1 MQGMSL
7 RSIGHGRK
15 GTHALYEIA
24 LKNVSWTPDEAARKL
39 SWSEQEVK
47 EGISYL
53 NQLGLFTRSKHTPS
67 GWTALPPQSAMS
79 DMLTDAKSRLD
90 DFCAEVFQTWERS
103 IDVLTEF
110 KSTYMRHLESQHAT
124 VLHSSAD
131 ITATLEREI
140 RGATHEVLLLG
151 SGRIHAAPLHDA
163 LSSVLQRDVS
173 LRCVIRSSTVG
184 LPEASTV
191 LGELLNCGVE
201 ARAYPTLPL
210 SFALIDK
217 STALFSL
224 PVHEQQTD
232 TEQDQMVMMKSP
244 LSAGLLQS
252 MFDFYWFQSTA
263 LALPDAKEPNG
274 RTLRPI
280 ALHPKDTSA
289 PVSDAQQTTLLRMLA
304 GGMTD
309 QAISRRLGL
318 HERTVRRKVAEIAAN
333 LQANSRFQAGVNA
346 ALTGLLD
353 DSDLN
358 LSALSAP
365 AS

>member
-1 MQGMSL
+1 M
-7 RSIGHGRK
+7 R
-15 GTHALYEIA
+15 
-24 LKNVSWTPDEAARKL
+24 NVNWTPREAAKKL
-39 SWSEQEVK
+39 SWSQQEIK
-47 EGISYL
+47 DSISYL
-53 NQLGLFTRSKHTPS
+53 HQLGLLTRSEHTPS

-79 DMLTDAKSRLD
+79 DMLTDAKSKLD

-103 IDVLTEF
+103 VDVLTEF

-151 SGRIHAAPLHDA
+151 SGRIHAAPLRDA
-163 LSSVLQRDVS
+163 LHSVLQRNVH

-210 SFALIDK
+210 SFALIDR

-224 PVHEQQTD
+224 PTHEHAEDEQD
-232 TEQDQMVMMKSP
+232 RQDQMVVMKSP

-252 MFDFYWFQSTA
+252 MFDFYWSQSTA
-263 LALPDAKEPNG
+263 LALPDTKETAG
-274 RTLRPI
+274 KALRPVV
-280 ALHPKDTSA
+280 LHSTAAPTPVNDT
-289 PVSDAQQTTLLRMLA
+289 QQATLLRMLA

-318 HERTVRRKVAEIAAN
+318 HERTVRRKVAEIASN
-333 LQANSRFQAGVNA
+333 LQASSRFQAGVNA

-353 DSDLN
+353 DSDPD
-358 LSALSAP
+358 LSAQSAP